1 MSKEEIR
8 KLLGGYSTN
17 TLTESERSALF
28 EAALDD
34 QELFNALQQEQAL
47 KSLLDDPATRAQ
59 VRQALEQQQSGRQT
73 GSRMRWWA
81 WGGAASAAVV
91 ASILLVVFRPNP
103 LRPAKKPVEIA
114 SLEKAPS
121 PAAPEQPNEQKRT
134 VVTPKE
140 KPRVR
145 TKTADESAPV
155 RSAPS
160 AAPAPAPPPLI
171 PAPVQP
177 QVVGSL
183 RQQEPGAL
191 NAVQAQD
198 RVALAS
204 PAVAKALSGAPQPLL
219 RYSLLKRHS
228 NDSNFV
234 PAADA
239 ELKPGDLVRIQ
250 VSATLPGQITLTRLN
265 ETGEWQRIA
274 DVAVVANSSYT
285 IPDSPIQVTATSQRY
300 RLTLET
306 SLPQAGIVGG
316 IAGGPKREMR
326 AASAAQATVAAP
338 PAVVEITIGGK
349 AGN

>member
-34 QELFNALQQEQAL
+34 QDLFNALQQEQAL
-47 KSLLDDPATRAQ
+47 KSLLDDPATRVQ
-59 VRQALEQQQSGRQT
+59 VRQALERQPAGRQT
-73 GSRMRWWA
+73 GPRMRWWA

-134 VVTPKE
+134 VVAPKE
-140 KPRVR
+140 RPRMR
-145 TKTADESAPV
+145 TKAADEPAPV
-155 RSAPS
+155 RDTLP
-160 AAPAPAPPPLI
+160 AAPAPAPPLV

-177 QVVGSL
+177 RAVGSL
-183 RQQEPGAL
+183 RQQAGAL
-191 NAVQAQD
+191 NAGQPQD
-198 RVALAS
+198 RVALARA
-204 PAVAKALSGAPQPLL
+204 PVTKAVSGSLEPLL
-219 RYSLLKRHS
+219 RYSLLKRES
-228 NDSNFV
+228 NDKNFGL
-234 PAADA
+234 ASDA
-239 ELKPGDLVRIQ
+239 ELKPGDFVRLQ
-250 VSATLPGQITLTRLN
+250 VSATLPGQLTLTRQDDA
-265 ETGEWQRIA
+265 GRWQRMA
-274 DVAVVANSSYT
+274 DISALANSSYT
-285 IPDSPIQVTATSQRY
+285 IPDSPIEVTATPQRY

-306 SLPQAGIVGG
+306 FPPQAGIVGG

-326 AASAAQATVAAP
+326 AASAAQAPVAAP